1 MEKKSIE
8 KKVLARLLSRSYPL
22 KLLNGLL
29 CLNEQIERASYT
41 NEELLQLAS
50 FLKGTSLE
58 ISELKKL
65 RANIKKELVNR
76 INALAESDI
85 GTLYDIAILIF
96 ALSDL
101 TSSPK
106 REKEL
111 LKTNSK
117 INFCCA
123 YIEMLSR
130 LDTDYQQK
138 EMLQYLKEI

>member
-1 MEKKSIE
+1 MERKSIE
-8 KKVLARLLSRSYPL
+8 KKVVKRLLSHSYPS

-65 RANIKKELVNR
+65 RANIKKELADR

-96 ALSDL
+96 ALSKL
-101 TSSPK
+101 TFSPK

-111 LKTNSK
+111 LKTNPK
-117 INFCCA
+117 INFCCD
-123 YIEMLSR
+123 YIMMLPY

-138 EMLQYLKEI
+138 KMLQHLKEI